1 MADSRETIILVHGLW
16 VRGPVFFLHQR
27 WLAAKG
33 YGVRQF
39 SYPSVSGSLRQ
50 NAGALSRFIAATGGD
65 SIYLVGHSLGGL
77 VVLDMLAHH
86 PAPRLRRAVLM
97 GSPIMGCHAALALAG
112 VPLLHA
118 MIGRSLKDWL
128 AQPRP
133 PVPASAQ
140 IGILAGNLGLGL
152 GRLVPGLPQ
161 PSDGVVS
168 VAETQLPEAADSI
181 VLHVSHAGML
191 VSRACAEQAAAF
203 LECGSFNHE

>member
-1 MADSRETIILVHGLW
+1 M
-16 VRGPVFFLHQR
+16 RGPVFFLHQR
-27 WLAAKG
+27 WLSAKG

-39 SYPSVSGSLRQ
+39 SYPSVSGGLRQ
-50 NAGALSRFIAATGGD
+50 NAGALSRFIAATDGD

-77 VVLDMLAHH
+77 VVLDMLAHQ
-86 PAPRLRRAVLM
+86 PDLRLRRAVLM
-97 GSPIMGCHAALALAG
+97 GSPIMGCHAATVMAQLSWLKA
-112 VPLLHA
+112 
-118 MIGRSLKDWL
+118 IFGRSLKDWL
-128 AQPRP
+128 ALPRP
-133 PVPASAQ
+133 PVPASVQ

-168 VAETQLPEAADSI
+168 VAETRLPEAADSI
-181 VLHVSHAGML
+181 VLHVSHVGML